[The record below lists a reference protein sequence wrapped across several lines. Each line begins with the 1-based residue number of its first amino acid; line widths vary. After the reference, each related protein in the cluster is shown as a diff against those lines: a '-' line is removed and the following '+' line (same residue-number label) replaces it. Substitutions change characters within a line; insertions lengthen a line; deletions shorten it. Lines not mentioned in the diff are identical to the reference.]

1 MARPKRTKKGGD
13 SRLAQPKDDDGVY
26 LVCYSRKS
34 GYGSTADEG
43 QAWFRIPIIRSEEQ
57 LKFHAFRWSYL
68 IRNRNRWA
76 YGDSNKASQLVD
88 EATDLLLWLLGQTS
102 SPKKA
107 KGGRPAESEILDQL
121 ATAEMIEVSIP
132 FKDEPTGWEYRILPW
147 EYVLSAATEA
157 IRRGPLFIVRHL
169 RRSLLLKPP
178 AKAGFLYVEAAPGQL
193 RQQYDFASERAL
205 GHQLAGLLKSDPD
218 FEQSL
223 LVDPT
228 LAEIRDAVRK
238 VPPRTIHISGFDSWL
253 AAAELK
259 KGDYAKLYQDGYL
272 LRGPKNDWQI
282 AEAEELATHLINP
295 AAPPR
300 LVTFTIFNSGTR
312 LAAMCVAKGAA
323 AAIGYQ
329 DTFDAR
335 LGEQFFAAFNRA
347 CRATDWDIAGSARYA
362 WDLLKN
368 SDQPLVG
375 SGMIV
380 WQERSIADHLPAS
393 IEAIRQ
399 AVEKTFKASGAEEP
413 DSESL
418 EWEIK
423 PKAAVNYSTLH
434 NRGSLFDCFIL
445 RRKPQMTSEIR
456 GIRVK
461 VKLQIGPHAYP
472 FEMNT
477 ALSVHQTGIDVAKD
491 IVISLTADLVRE
503 LRDHVQTTLFIEV
516 SHRDR
521 VLYCRTHRIMLLPI
535 DQWVD
540 DDDNR
545 RWLPSFVLP
554 RDPAVRRIIDMAQ
567 KYLVALTDD
576 PGAGF
581 DGYQSVDTEKLDDD
595 PDETCR
601 SVDHQV
607 RAIWS
612 ALLLDSPL
620 AYINPPPTFIDS
632 NQRIR
637 TPSDTI
643 SGRRGTCIDLALLFA
658 ACLEYVEIHPAIVL
672 LTGHAFPAYWRH
684 SDYLDRF
691 MSGQDLKPPAKDDD
705 LDPDYVS
712 ALLGQS
718 GRWSL
723 GKGYYKRIM
732 RVVDEG
738 KLIPIES
745 VMLTT
750 RDGFADS
757 VDQGRENFLGQDDF
771 DSLLDINRAR
781 TDPTQPV
788 TPLPI
793 LGEKP

>member
-1 MARPKRTKKGGD
+1 MARPKAKGDGT
-13 SRLAQPKDDDGVY
+13 SSVQPDLGGGTY
-26 LVCYSRKS
+26 LICYSRRS
-34 GYGSTADEG
+34 GYSSEKDEREG
-43 QAWFRIPIIRSEEQ
+43 WCRIPIIRSSD
-57 LKFHAFRWSYL
+57 LLRYHAFRWSYL

-76 YGDSNKASQLVD
+76 YKDSKQANQLVD
-88 EATDLLLWLLGQTS
+88 DAVALLLWLLGQTD
-102 SPKKA
+102 SPDRAKA
-107 KGGRPAESEILDQL
+107 GKPADSDILERL
-121 ATAEMIEVSIP
+121 AKAEMIEVSIP
-132 FKDEPTGWEYRILPW
+132 FRDEPTGWEYRILPW

-157 IRRGPLFIVRHL
+157 VRRAPLFVVRHL
-169 RRSLLLKPP
+169 RRDLPHGQPSTS
-178 AKAGFLYVEAAPGQL
+178 GFLYVEAAPGKL

-205 GHQLAGLLKSDPD
+205 GHQLAGLLKSDAD

-223 LVDPT
+223 LADPT
-228 LAEIRDAVRK
+228 LDEIGEAVRK
-238 VPPRTIHISGFDSWL
+238 LPPRTIHISGFDSWL

-259 KGDYAKLYQDGYL
+259 EGAYAKLHQDGYL
-272 LRGPKNDWQI
+272 LRDPNSGWGI
-282 AEAEELATHLINP
+282 AEAEEFAEHLINP
-295 AAPPR
+295 KVPPR
-300 LVTFTIFNSGTR
+300 LVAFTIFNSGTR

-335 LGEQFFAAFNRA
+335 LGERFFAAFNRA
-347 CRATDWDIAGSARYA
+347 CTATDWDVAGSARYA

-368 SDQPLVG
+368 SDEPLTG

-380 WQERSIADHLPAS
+380 WQAQSIQERRPAP
-393 IEAIRQ
+393 IQAIKQ
-399 AVEKTFKASGAEEP
+399 AVEKAFHDSSAEATVG
-413 DSESL
+413 DSL

-423 PKAAVNYSTLH
+423 PKAAINYSTLH
-434 NRGSLFDCFIL
+434 NQGALFDCFIL
-445 RRKPQMTSEIR
+445 RRKPQVTAEIR
-456 GIRVK
+456 GILVSVR
-461 VKLQIGPHAYP
+461 LQIGPHAYP
-472 FEMNT
+472 FKMNT
-477 ALSVHQTGIDVAKD
+477 SLSVHQTAIDVAKD

-516 SHRDR
+516 SHHDH
-521 VLYCRTHRIMLLPI
+521 VFYCRTHRIMLLPI

-581 DGYQSVDTEKLDDD
+581 DGYQSVDVDKLDSD
-595 PDETCR
+595 PDEACQ
-601 SVDHQV
+601 SVDFQV

-620 AYINPPPTFIDS
+620 AYINPPPTFTDS
-632 NQRIR
+632 SQRVR

-658 ACLEYVEIHPAIVL
+658 ACLEYVEIHPVIVL
-672 LTGHAFPAYWRH
+672 LAGHAFPAYWRH

-691 MSGQDLKPPAKDDD
+691 MAGQDIDLPAKDDD

-732 RVVDEG
+732 QVVDEG
-738 KLIPIES
+738 KLVPVES

-750 RDGFADS
+750 RDSFADS

-781 TDPTQPV
+781 TDPAQPV

-793 LGEKP
+793 RSEEA

>member
-1 MARPKRTKKGGD
+1 MARPKKKGVGAR
-13 SRLAQPKDDDGVY
+13 SVRPVSDDGTY
-26 LVCYSRKS
+26 LICYSRKS
-34 GYGSTADEG
+34 GYGSPAREEE
-43 QAWFRIPIIRSEEQ
+43 QNWFKLPIIGSNER
-57 LKFHAFRWSYL
+57 LRYHAFRWSYL

-76 YGDSNKASQLVD
+76 YDDSKRTGQLVD
-88 EATDLLLWLLGQTS
+88 EAIALLFWLLGQTDG
-102 SPKKA
+102 PDKA
-107 KGGRPAESEILDQL
+107 KARQPTELDILERL
-121 ATAEMIEVSIP
+121 AGAEMIEVSIP
-132 FKDEPTGWEYRILPW
+132 FEDERTGWEYRILPW
-147 EYVLSAATEA
+147 EYVLSAATGA
-157 IRRGPLFIVRHL
+157 IRRTPLFVVRHL
-169 RRSLLLKPP
+169 RRNLPPGKPP
-178 AKAGFLYVEAAPGQL
+178 KTGFLYVESAPGQL
-193 RQQYDFASERAL
+193 RQDYDFASERAL
-205 GHQLAGLLKSDPD
+205 GHQLAGLLKSDAD

-223 LVDPT
+223 LADPT
-228 LAEIRDAVRK
+228 LTEIRDAVRR

-259 KGDYAKLYQDGYL
+259 RGDYAKLYQDGYL
-272 LRGPKNDWQI
+272 LREPNNGWGI
-282 AEAEELATHLINP
+282 AEAEEFATHLINSE
-295 AAPPR
+295 APPR

-312 LAAMCVAKGAA
+312 LAAMCVAKGAG

-362 WDLLKN
+362 WNLLGS

-380 WQERSIADHLPAS
+380 WQERSIAERPPAS
-393 IEAIRQ
+393 ILAISQ
-399 AVEKTFKASGAEEP
+399 AVEKTFQTSGAE
-413 DSESL
+413 DAAGESL

-423 PKAAVNYSTLH
+423 PKAAINYSTLH

-445 RRKPQMTSEIR
+445 RRKPGVTSEIR
-456 GIRVK
+456 GIRVS
-461 VKLQIGPHAYP
+461 VELQIGPHAYP
-472 FEMNT
+472 FEMNA

-516 SHRDR
+516 SHHGH
-521 VLYCRTHRIMLLPI
+521 VFYCRTHRIMLLPI

-554 RDPAVRRIIDMAQ
+554 RDPAVRRIIDTAQ

-581 DGYQSVDTEKLDDD
+581 DGYQSVDTEKLDSD
-595 PDETCR
+595 PDEACR

-607 RAIWS
+607 RAIWA

-620 AYINPPPTFIDS
+620 AYINPPPTFSDS
-632 NQRIR
+632 QQRIR

-672 LTGHAFPAYWRH
+672 LTGHAFPTYWRH

-691 MSGQDLKPPAKDDD
+691 MAGQDIDLPARDDD

-732 RVVDEG
+732 QVVDEG
-738 KLIPIES
+738 KLVPIES

-750 RDGFADS
+750 RDGFADA

-793 LGEKP
+793 LSEEP